1 MFIQVFMTSLSAAIS
16 NSWCSQNNIIIGP
29 DEMTYDESI
38 AFCSS
43 RKTILLYAESLNQN
57 CLESI
62 LKSSYWING
71 MRLKQNEEFHHV
83 NSREISDYSKY
94 EKIESSQN
102 KVECAV
108 FNSKT
113 GTWSGGDCSNR
124 KKPICQKPNIK
135 MEIKSWIFS
144 EGDTELMVTNN
155 GDGLES
161 LRKAESTEEVI
172 SPLIIVVV
180 SLLIL
185 GLCLALFI
193 LILPSRIYNCM
204 MRGTIFEDQPK
215 KGYKHIQNV

>member
-1 MFIQVFMTSLSAAIS
+1 MFIQVFTTSLSAEGS

-62 LKSSYWING
+62 LESSYWING

-113 GTWSGGDCSNR
+113 GKGAKILHPFLKIGSVRG
-124 KKPICQKPNIK
+124 Q
-135 MEIKSWIFS
+135 F
-144 EGDTELMVTNN
+144 
-155 GDGLES
+155 
-161 LRKAESTEEVI
+161 EVI
-172 SPLIIVVV
+172 SE
-180 SLLIL
+180 
-185 GLCLALFI
+185 
-193 LILPSRIYNCM
+193 Y
-204 MRGTIFEDQPK
+204 E
-215 KGYKHIQNV
+215 